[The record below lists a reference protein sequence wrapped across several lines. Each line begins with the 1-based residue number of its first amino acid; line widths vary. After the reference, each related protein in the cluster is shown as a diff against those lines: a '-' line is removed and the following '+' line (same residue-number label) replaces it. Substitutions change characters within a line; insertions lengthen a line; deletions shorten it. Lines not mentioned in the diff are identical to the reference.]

1 MPPHCVAFLM
11 AGKSGVC
18 NKAGMDPVDV
28 ALCLAMDVSASVDFE
43 EFALMAGGTAAALRD
58 PEVLAAATSG
68 PRRAAAVCL
77 LLWSGVGARDLAVGW
92 TRIADADAAAA
103 LADAIENTPRLPAP
117 GATAIGEGMAAGLAL
132 LASFPGDARRLVLDV
147 SGDGRH
153 NQGRAPAPV
162 RDLAV
167 AAGITVNGLAIL
179 NEEPDLLAHYAEEV
193 IGGPGSFA
201 MDCADYPDFAE
212 AILRKLRRELG
223 GALVA

>member
-1 MPPHCVAFLM
+1 
-11 AGKSGVC
+11 
-18 NKAGMDPVDV
+18 MDPVDV
-28 ALCLAMDVSASVDFE
+28 ALCLAMDVSASVDFD
-43 EFALMAGGTAAALRD
+43 EFGLMAGGTAAALRD

-68 PRRAAAVCL
+68 PRGAAALCL
-77 LLWSGVGARDLAVGW
+77 LLWSGTGAQDVAVGW
-92 TRIADADAAAA
+92 TRLDGPEAAAA
-103 LADAIENTPRLPAP
+103 LAEAIENTPRLPSP

-132 LASFPGDARRLVLDV
+132 LGAFPGEARRHVLDV

-153 NQGRAPAPV
+153 NQGRPPGPV

-167 AAGITVNGLAIL
+167 AAGITVNGLVIL
-179 NEEPDLLAHYAEEV
+179 NEEPDLLAHYATEV

-201 MDCADYPDFAE
+201 MTCADYPDFAE